1 MKRKVFAT
9 VIALVIVFS
18 TTVISYASANGEV
31 SLYDTNDITFITT
44 RTTRTSATVTVNVG
58 FTQTVDSYSV
68 VIYLQKKVNG
78 EWVLDTTNDDYIFY
92 NNGFN
97 DNDFTFYHKYNSL
110 ISGVTYRIKCV
121 SKDYI
126 GNNTFT
132 TVSYSNSF

>member
-1 MKRKVFAT
+1 MKKKMFA
-9 VIALVIVFS
+9 IAMALIMVFS
-18 TTVISYASANGEV
+18 TAAISYASTDSGI
-31 SLYDTNDITFITT
+31 SLYNTSDVTFIAS
-44 RTTRTSATVTVNVG
+44 RTSRTSANVIVDVE
-58 FTQTVDSYSV
+58 FTQTVDTYSV
-68 VIYLQKKVNG
+68 VIYLQKMVNG
-78 EWVLDTTNDDYIFY
+78 EWVLDTTNPDYVFY